1 MQMRRGICKR
11 FEQHSRSSP
20 EFDRSLQALH
30 AATVDKSSRYD
41 ELMFYANP
49 VPANNFPASL
59 DFLWTKLKNRIPID
73 ANGEPWQPSEAVPWH
88 ICGHIRQLLVSME
101 SFHRQ
106 LFVLGS

>member
-1 MQMRRGICKR
+1 MTSELSEEMQLRRGICER

-30 AATVDKSSRYD
+30 GATVDKSSHYD

-59 DFLWTKLKNRIPID
+59 VSLPIEYKRIQENRK
-73 ANGEPWQPSEAVPWH
+73 
-88 ICGHIRQLLVSME
+88 
-101 SFHRQ
+101 
-106 LFVLGS
+106 